1 MLNKLSTHLFP
12 VAALLLAALSLSAC
26 NDGGGIVASAGAAP
40 VTKVSHVDDYFE
52 IQFLQGRY
60 NHAMNSNRLDLIPQF
75 FAQQDADVT
84 LDLPDNT
91 TGTPVKGLTAIT
103 QEFAKLKGMV
113 TSQGDFMG
121 THLVTTPVIKVSD
134 DGLTAQGSWMS
145 YGFTLMG
152 PAFGNKTPPYPTAPV
167 IGRYSHD
174 FVKENGV
181 WKFKHFKWA
190 IFASLPPTQYD
201 PATAGPGWA
210 NTPMTP
216 GSKAAAWPLDPIDQ

>member
-1 MLNKLSTHLFP
+1 VTQ
-12 VAALLLAALSLSAC
+12 
-26 NDGGGIVASAGAAP
+26 ASHA
-40 VTKVSHVDDYFE
+40 DDYFD

-60 NHAMNSNRLDLIPQF
+60 NHAMNSNRLDLIPGF
-75 FAQQDADVT
+75 FAQQDPDVT

-91 TGTPVKGLTAIT
+91 TGTPIKGLTSIT
-103 QEFAKLKGMV
+103 AEFAKLKSMV
-113 TSQGDFMG
+113 TAQGDFMG
-121 THLVTTPVIKVSD
+121 THLVTTPVIKVSS

-145 YGFTLMG
+145 YGFTVMG
-152 PAFGNKTPPYPTAPV
+152 PAFGNKTPPYPMLPV
-167 IGRYSHD
+167 IGRYEHD

-190 IFASLPPTQYD
+190 IFASLPPAQYD
-201 PATAGPGWA
+201 PSTAGPGWA